1 MLEEA
6 VMKAR
11 KIPYVKGNKR
21 VYAII
26 TDKRGR
32 IVAESAN
39 SYVQTHPMQKRLG
52 VASGK
57 PLAEFLHA
65 EMAAII
71 RSKGRGHSL
80 YVARVDSK
88 GKPRM
93 AKPCVICQKA
103 IELHENLRD
112 IYWTETQHD

>member
-6 VMKAR
+6 VMKAS
-11 KIPYVKGNKR
+11 KIPYVKGKKR

-32 IVAESAN
+32 IVSESAN

-57 PLAEFLHA
+57 PQAEFLHA

-71 RSKGRGHSL
+71 RSKGAGHSI
-80 YVARVDSK
+80 YVARVDSNNN
-88 GKPRM
+88 PRM
-93 AKPCVICQKA
+93 AKPCAICQKA
-103 IELHENLRD
+103 IELHGNLRN
-112 IYWTETQHD
+112 IYWTETK